1 MKKTWF
7 ALLLTGSLCLAAQAS
22 LAPAMARSG
31 SPLSMVLG
39 RESSI
44 NPAFSQDSAT
54 MTSAPAPMP
63 MDPGVV
69 HVILLGTDRRPTDDG
84 WRTDTMILVSI
95 DLRNRTASMVSIPRD
110 LYVAIPGQGKTRLN
124 LADNIGEAQHYPGG
138 GPALLKAILERDLGL
153 TFDRYVRIDFQ
164 GFSEMIDAVGGIDVD
179 IRCPTEL
186 WVPNMKSPGE
196 YLLVRSFPAS
206 MQHMD
211 GELALLY
218 SRCRAHTPVF
228 DRDRRQREV
237 LLAIR
242 NRVLELGIP
251 GLLPKLFPLLDS
263 MEHHVQTDLEPVE
276 IVALAQL
283 VSEIPPSNIRQRT
296 IDLSVAP
303 EWYTA
308 EGAWVMLPGRK
319 LIKELMVGRLEPA
332 SWEKQA
338 LAQEGVRIAVD
349 NGTTIEGFAS
359 QIADRLKS
367 QGYQVLE
374 VGKADTLDH
383 SETTITSYTGSSL
396 TLERLQQALG
406 VSEDNVRYESDWL
419 SNVAIRVIVGSDAQ
433 SSCR

>member
-1 MKKTWF
+1 VKKIWL
-7 ALLLTGSLCLAAQAS
+7 ALLLTGSLCLAALAS
-22 LAPAMARSG
+22 LAPTMARSG
-31 SPLSMVLG
+31 SPFNMVVG

-44 NPAFSQDSAT
+44 NPA
-54 MTSAPAPMP
+54 PMP
-63 MDPGVV
+63 MGSEVV
-69 HVILLGTDRRPTDDG
+69 HVILLGTDRRPPNDG

-95 DLRNRTASMVSIPRD
+95 DLRERTASMVSIPRD
-110 LYVAIPGQGKTRLN
+110 LYVAIPGQGKARLN

-164 GFSEMIDAVGGIDVD
+164 GLSEMIDALGGIDVD
-179 IRCPTEL
+179 VRCPTEL

-196 YLLVRSFPAS
+196 YLLVRSYPAS

-218 SRCRAHTPVF
+218 SRCRTHTPVF

-251 GLLPKLFPLLDS
+251 GLLPRLFPLLDS

-308 EGAWVMLPGRK
+308 EGAWVMLPDRK
-319 LIKELMVGRLEPA
+319 LIKELMVGRLGPA

-338 LAQEGVRIAVD
+338 LVQEGVGIAID

-359 QIADRLKS
+359 QIADRLRS
-367 QGYQVLE
+367 QGHQVVD
-374 VGKADTLDH
+374 VGKAGTLDY
-383 SETTITSYTGSSL
+383 SETTITSYAGSSL
-396 TLERLQQALG
+396 TLEHLQQALG
-406 VSEDNVRYESDWL
+406 VSEDNVRYETDWL
-419 SNVAIRVIVGSDAQ
+419 SNVAIRVIVGYDAQ

>member
-1 MKKTWF
+1 
-7 ALLLTGSLCLAAQAS
+7 
-22 LAPAMARSG
+22 
-31 SPLSMVLG
+31 MVFG

-44 NPAFSQDSAT
+44 NPA
-54 MTSAPAPMP
+54 PVPM
-63 MDPGVV
+63 GAEVV
-69 HVILLGTDRRPTDDG
+69 HVILLGTDRRAPDGG

-95 DLRNRTASMVSIPRD
+95 DLRERTVSMVSIPRD
-110 LYVAIPGQGKTRLN
+110 LYVAIPGQGKARLN

-138 GPALLKAILERDLGL
+138 GPALLKSILERDLGL

-164 GFSEMIDAVGGIDVD
+164 GFSEMIDALGGIDVD
-179 IRCPTEL
+179 VRCPTEL

-211 GELALLY
+211 GQLALLY

-228 DRDRRQREV
+228 DRDRRQKEV

-251 GLLPKLFPLLDS
+251 GLLPRLLPLLDS
-263 MEHHVQTDLEPVE
+263 MEHHVQTDLEPSE
-276 IVALAQL
+276 ILALAQL
-283 VSEIPPSNIRQRT
+283 IPEIPPSNIRQRT

-308 EGAWVMLPGRK
+308 GGAWVMLPDRK

-338 LAQEGVRIAVD
+338 LVQEGVRIAVD
-349 NGTTIEGFAS
+349 NGTTIEGFAP
-359 QIADRLKS
+359 QIADRLRS
-367 QGYQVLE
+367 QGYQVVE
-374 VGKADTLDH
+374 VGKAGTMDH
-383 SETTITSYTGSSL
+383 SETTITSYADSSL
-396 TLERLQQALG
+396 TLEHLELALG
-406 VSEDNVRYESDWL
+406 VSEDSVRYEPDWL
-419 SNVAIRVIVGSDAQ
+419 SNVAIRVIVGNDAQ